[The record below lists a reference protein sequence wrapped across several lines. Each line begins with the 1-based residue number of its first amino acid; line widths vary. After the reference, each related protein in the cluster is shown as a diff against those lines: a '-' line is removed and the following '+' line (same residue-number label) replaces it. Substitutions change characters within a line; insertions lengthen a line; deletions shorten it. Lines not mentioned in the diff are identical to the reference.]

1 MTTGMFHFPVLSSF
15 MTYHRMCN
23 QINTTGAT
31 SGAGTAYPAVAPRF
45 TPGFSGV
52 RVTRSLVLCVC
63 FLDLS
68 LSFFYWPLCCLF
80 FFDLRI
86 LITPLLSSNSCFL
99 SFFVWPL
106 CRLSFLLPFWYLQTL
121 LTSIHHKLEC
131 VHIKAKSFETRIH
144 YPKIKKQRLH
154 GCCSSQSNYF
164 VVFTD
169 EPYIFTIIVLP

>member
-15 MTYHRMCN
+15 MTYHGCVTRLTR
-23 QINTTGAT
+23 Q
-31 SGAGTAYPAVAPRF
+31 VQLVEQELL
-45 TPGFSGV
+45 TPPQHLGSPPVFSGV

-68 LSFFYWPLCCLF
+68 LSFFYWPLFCLF

-106 CRLSFLLPFWYLQTL
+106 CRLSFRLPFWYLQTL

-131 VHIKAKSFETRIH
+131 VHVKAKSFETRIH
-144 YPKIKKQRLH
+144 YHKIKKQRLH